1 MLQTNRDRLVAI
13 SVIGE
18 VASPRAP
25 FDPLRVGNDGVAR
38 NLPGSGGITYNVKI
52 GDTAMGWA
60 GDHVEP
66 GVTVK
71 NKNEME
77 NGALQSLSCVGNQ
90 ATVVGGDAKG
100 AKGYVTG
107 THGGIEDLICYFDS
121 DALESLVIGD
131 KIQVR
136 AFGQGLEFVDHPG
149 VKIKNIDPDLL
160 EKLGLS
166 ARGDDVEVSVSA
178 IIPPQLMGS
187 GLGATSER
195 GDYDIV
201 TNDLAVHEKYGLGD
215 LRLGDI
221 VAITD
226 HDNTVGR
233 AYREGAVTVGVI
245 VHADS
250 YASGHGPGVT
260 TLLTSRDGKLK
271 PAIDKTAN
279 IARYLGV

>member
-18 VASPRAP
+18 IASPRAP
-25 FDPLRVGNDGVAR
+25 SDPLRVGNDGVAR

-52 GDTAMGWA
+52 GDSAMGWA

-66 GVTVK
+66 GVTVR
-71 NKNEME
+71 NQDSME

-121 DALESLVIGD
+121 DTLESLVIGD

-136 AFGQGLEFVDHPG
+136 AWGQGIEFVDQPG
-149 VKIKNIDPDLL
+149 IRIKNLDPDLL
-160 EKLGLS
+160 DKLGLR
-166 ARGDDVEVSVSA
+166 ARGDDVEAPVSA

-201 TNDLAVHEKYGLGD
+201 TNDLSVHEKYGLGD
-215 LRLGDI
+215 LRLGDV

-260 TLLTSRDGKLK
+260 TVLTSRAGQLK
-271 PAIDKTAN
+271 PVIDKTAN

>member
-1 MLQTNRDRLVAI
+1 L
-13 SVIGE
+13 
-18 VASPRAP
+18 
-25 FDPLRVGNDGVAR
+25 DPLRVGHDGVAR

-52 GDTAMGWA
+52 GDSAMGWA

-66 GVTVK
+66 GVTVR
-71 NKNEME
+71 NQDSME

-136 AFGQGLEFVDHPG
+136 AWGQGIEFVDHPG
-149 VKIKNIDPDLL
+149 VKIKNLDPDLL
-160 EKLGLS
+160 EKLGLR
-166 ARGDDVEVSVSA
+166 ARGDDVEVPVSA

-201 TNDLAVHEKYGLGD
+201 TNDLSVHEKYGLGD
-215 LRLGDI
+215 LRLGDV

-260 TLLTSRDGKLK
+260 TLLTSRTGKLK
-271 PAIDKTAN
+271 PVIDKTAN

>member
-1 MLQTNRDRLVAI
+1 MLQTNRDSLVAI

-18 VASPRAP
+18 IASPRAP
-25 FDPLRVGNDGVAR
+25 SDPLRVGNDGVAR

-52 GDTAMGWA
+52 GDSAMGWA

-66 GVTVK
+66 GVTVR
-71 NKNEME
+71 NQDSME

-121 DALESLVIGD
+121 DTLESLVIGD

-136 AFGQGLEFVDHPG
+136 AWGQGIEFVGQPG
-149 VKIKNIDPDLL
+149 IRIKNLDPDLL
-160 EKLGLS
+160 DKLGLR
-166 ARGDDVEVSVSA
+166 ARGDDVEAPVSA

-201 TNDLAVHEKYGLGD
+201 TNDLSVHEKYGLGD
-215 LRLGDI
+215 LRLGDV

-233 AYREGAVTVGVI
+233 A
-245 VHADS
+245 
-250 YASGHGPGVT
+250 
-260 TLLTSRDGKLK
+260 
-271 PAIDKTAN
+271 
-279 IARYLGV
+279 

>member
-1 MLQTNRDRLVAI
+1 MLETNRDRLVTI

-18 VASPRAP
+18 IASPKASA
-25 FDPLRVGNDGVAR
+25 DPLRVGHDGVAR
-38 NLPGSGGITYNVKI
+38 NLPGTGGITYNVKI
-52 GDTAMGWA
+52 GDSAMGWA

-66 GVTVK
+66 GVTVR
-71 NKNEME
+71 NQDSMQ
-77 NGALQSLSCVGNQ
+77 NGALQSLSCVGNR
-90 ATVVGGDAKG
+90 AYVVGGDAKG

-107 THGGIEDLICYFDS
+107 THGGIENLICYFDS
-121 DALESLVIGD
+121 DTLESLVIGD

-136 AFGQGLEFVDHPG
+136 AFGQGIEFLDHPEI
-149 VKIKNIDPDLL
+149 KIKNLDPDLL
-160 EKLGLS
+160 DKLSL
-166 ARGDDVEVSVSA
+166 RVTGDDIEVPVSA

-201 TNDLAVHEKYGLGD
+201 TNDRTVHERYGLGN

-221 VAITD
+221 VAVTD

-245 VHADS
+245 VHSDS
-250 YASGHGPGVT
+250 YAAGHGPGVAT
-260 TLLTSRDGKLK
+260 VLTSSTGKLK
-271 PAIDKTAN
+271 PVVDKTAN
-279 IARYLGV
+279 IARYLDV

>member
-1 MLQTNRDRLVAI
+1 MLQTNRDSLVAI

-18 VASPRAP
+18 IASPRAP
-25 FDPLRVGNDGVAR
+25 SDPLRVGNDGVAR

-52 GDTAMGWA
+52 GDSAMGWA

-66 GVTVK
+66 GVTVR
-71 NKNEME
+71 NQDSME

-121 DALESLVIGD
+121 DTLESLVIGD

-136 AFGQGLEFVDHPG
+136 AWGQGIEFVGQPG
-149 VKIKNIDPDLL
+149 IRIKNLDPDLL
-160 EKLGLS
+160 DKLGLR
-166 ARGDDVEVSVSA
+166 ARGDDVEAPVSA

-201 TNDLAVHEKYGLGD
+201 TNDLSVHEKYGLGD
-215 LRLGDI
+215 LRLGDV

-260 TLLTSRDGKLK
+260 TVLTSRAGQLK
-271 PAIDKTAN
+271 PVIDKTAN

>member
-25 FDPLRVGNDGVAR
+25 FDPLRVGHDGVAR
-38 NLPGSGGITYNVKI
+38 NLPGSGGIVYNVKI
-52 GDTAMGWA
+52 GDSAMGWA

-66 GVTVK
+66 GVTVR
-71 NKNEME
+71 NQDSME
-77 NGALQSLSCVGNQ
+77 NGALQALSCVGNQ

-121 DALESLVIGD
+121 DTLESLVIGD

-136 AFGQGLEFVDHPG
+136 AFGQGLGFVDHPG
-149 VKIKNIDPDLL
+149 VKIKNLDPDLL

-166 ARGDDVEVSVSA
+166 ARGDDVEAPVAA

-201 TNDLAVHEKYGLGD
+201 TNDLSVHEKYGLGD
-215 LRLGDI
+215 LRLGDV

-260 TLLTSRDGKLK
+260 TLLTSRDGKLR
-271 PAIDKTAN
+271 PVVDKTAN